1 MSRVQLSFNV
11 TDLDAAVAFYS
22 RLFGTAPAK
31 LRPGYANFAIED
43 PPLKL
48 VLNSPGNGP
57 GGTINHLGV
66 EVSSSEEVTSAGTP
80 IAETVFEPR
89 VGGGIVDRA
98 ADGSECRW
106 ARILAFDR
114 DFLAFAIVNL
124 VHALL
129 MLGDWDTAE
138 EELTQ
143 AADSDRL
150 ADHQFLTCHQGWLAA
165 LHGDAATAETIL
177 GALQDL
183 RASEDPQDK
192 ALVSTVE
199 AFTAATRGQ
208 PQDALRQARA
218 ALDQAGALG
227 ISHEALHWAWPLAA
241 RSARELDDTS
251 ATSELIALLDAY
263 KPGRITPM
271 QRAERDLALARLAA
285 RDGDPAAAASFAA
298 AITGLRELSTPYHLA
313 HGLLDYAQHLAGLH
327 DADAAQA
334 ATGEACDIARNLRCQ
349 PLLDRAANITPAK
362 SPAQA

>member
-1 MSRVQLSFNV
+1 MSASCSRG
-11 TDLDAAVAFYS
+11 DVA
-22 RLFGTAPAK
+22 T
-31 LRPGYANFAIED
+31 
-43 PPLKL
+43 
-48 VLNSPGNGP
+48 
-57 GGTINHLGV
+57 
-66 EVSSSEEVTSAGTP
+66 
-80 IAETVFEPR
+80 
-89 VGGGIVDRA
+89 
-98 ADGSECRW
+98 
-106 ARILAFDR
+106 
-114 DFLAFAIVNL
+114 
-124 VHALL
+124 
-129 MLGDWDTAE
+129 
-138 EELTQ
+138 
-143 AADSDRL
+143 
-150 ADHQFLTCHQGWLAA
+150 
-165 LHGDAATAETIL
+165 

-218 ALDQAGALG
+218 ALDEAGALG

-241 RSARELDDTS
+241 RSAHELNDTS

-271 QRAERDLALARLAA
+271 QRAERDLARARLAA

-327 DADAAQA
+327 DADAADAAQA
-334 ATGEACDIARNLRCQ
+334 ATGEARDIARNLRCQ
-349 PLLDRAANITPAK
+349 PLLDRAANMTPAK